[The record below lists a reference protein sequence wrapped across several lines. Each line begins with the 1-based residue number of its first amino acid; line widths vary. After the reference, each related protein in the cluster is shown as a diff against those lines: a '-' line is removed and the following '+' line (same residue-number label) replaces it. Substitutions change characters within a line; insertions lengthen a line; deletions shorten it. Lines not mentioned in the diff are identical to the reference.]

1 MSFRHE
7 GLKCSV
13 CHSYLF
19 EDDDVVYCPECGAP
33 HHRSCYTSIGHCAL
47 EDTHGTDMQYDL
59 KKAREESQDTQQ
71 EKEKNTASFK
81 ENEKT
86 ANIRCF
92 GCGNEY
98 PSDMSRCPRCSTP
111 NPEKTGF
118 GGFGI
123 GSFDFLGGVPA
134 DMDLGKGVTADEAKR
149 FVVSNTHRYIPKFAS
164 MIAGTKASWNWF
176 AFLFP
181 PAWFMSRKMYKQGIL
196 SGILIIALT
205 LLTLP
210 FLNSIAYLD
219 TTSARNYFEL
229 AQLISENLD
238 TVGAAA
244 FILAAVGSMLNILLR
259 VLLAI
264 FADYSYKNHTVDTVA
279 QIKQTADNDKE
290 ADFRKK
296 GGTSFLGLLI
306 GFFAVEY
313 LPSIIAM
320 FL

>member
-33 HHRSCYTSIGHCAL
+33 HHRSCYNSIGHCAL
-47 EDTHGTDMQYDL
+47 TDTHGTDLQYDL
-59 KKAREESQDTQQ
+59 KKAKEDAQKNQSE
-71 EKEKNTASFK
+71 EKNQEDAK
-81 ENEKT
+81 EQNM
-86 ANIRCF
+86 RCF

-98 PSDMSRCPRCSTP
+98 PSDMLRCPRCNTP
-111 NPEKTGF
+111 NPEKAGF
-118 GGFGI
+118 GSFGI
-123 GSFDFLGGVPA
+123 GGFDFLGGVPA
-134 DMDLGKGVTADEAKR
+134 DMDLGKGVTAEEAKR

-164 MIAGTKASWNWF
+164 MAAGTKASWNWF

-196 SGILIIALT
+196 SGLLIVALT

-219 TTSARNYFEL
+219 TTAARNYFEL
-229 AQLISENLD
+229 AQLISENLE

-244 FILAAVGSMLNILLR
+244 FILATVGSMLNILLR

-264 FADYSYKNHTVDTVA
+264 FADYSYKNHTVNTVA
-279 QIKQTADNDKE
+279 LIKQTEDNDKE

-296 GGTSFLGLLI
+296 GGTSFFGLLI